1 MPEPV
6 VRAFGV
12 LKRAAAKV
20 NMAQGVLD
28 PKIGGAIVQ
37 VRSGACCFVDT
48 CVVVVCGGCVQLS

>member
-37 VRSGACCFVDT
+37 VRWK
-48 CVVVVCGGCVQLS
+48 GGRA